1 MKILLMPSAFYP
13 SLGGVEELTAKL
25 ATDFKTKGHSV
36 MIMTNQWPTFLS
48 ACESVDGLEVTR
60 FPFLLPESNV
70 KTFLRFLLTM
80 PSIVVRL
87 NRAVRRFRPDVVHV
101 ICCSGNLPYAYLL
114 RVLFGISF
122 LITAQGEIS
131 MDAAGLYQSS
141 SFVPRNFRR
150 FLQKAAWITACS
162 SDTREEL
169 LDYSKTTRCDVIH
182 NGIDLDEFSVRYEN
196 PRLATGRPY
205 VFAMGRH
212 VQQKGFD
219 LLIRAWKELHVQT
232 HDLIIGGS
240 GTDTELL
247 QGLIHELKLEGS
259 IHLSGRLD
267 RNGVVSHLQHASCFV
282 LPSRHEPFGI
292 VVLEAMA
299 ARTPVIATAVG
310 GVPEFVTDGVNGRLV
325 PGNDVNA
332 MAKALQELIVNGESE
347 TQISVG
353 HATAVEH
360 DWSSIATEY
369 LNIYSKCIAGEVQ
382 V

>member
-36 MIMTNQWPTFLS
+36 MIMTNQWPKFLS
-48 ACESVDGLEVTR
+48 ACESVDCLEVTR

-80 PSIVVRL
+80 PSVLVGL

-114 RVLFGISF
+114 RLLFGISF

-131 MDAAGLYQSS
+131 MDAARLYQSS
-141 SFVPRNFRR
+141 SFVPRNFTK
-150 FLQKAAWITACS
+150 LIESAAWITACS
-162 SDTREEL
+162 SDTRHEL
-169 LDYSKTTRCDVIH
+169 LEYSKTTRCAVIH
-182 NGIDLDEFSVRYEN
+182 NGIDIAEFDLPHDS
-196 PRLATGRPY
+196 PRLANGRPY

-212 VQQKGFD
+212 VHQKGFD
-219 LLIRAWKELHVQT
+219 VLIRAWDELNLQS

-240 GTDTELL
+240 GTDTEMLL
-247 QGLIHELKLEGS
+247 ELIVELKLENS
-259 IHLSGRLD
+259 VHLVGRLD
-267 RNGVVSHLQHASCFV
+267 RRGVVSHLQHAACFV

-310 GVPEFVTDGVNGRLV
+310 GVPEFVEDGINGRLV
-325 PGNDVNA
+325 PRNDVNA
-332 MAKALQELIVNGESE
+332 LVSTLQDVVVNGVCEA
-347 TQISVG
+347 QLDAG
-353 HATAVEH
+353 YATAVAH
-360 DWSSIATEY
+360 DWSTIGDEY
-369 LNIYSKCIAGEVQ
+369 LNIYSKCIDGEVQ
-382 V
+382 A